1 MIIFPAIDL
10 REGRCVRLLQGR
22 KEDETVYSD
31 NPAEMAKRWQDEGAE
46 YLHVVDLDGAFVGRP
61 QNQKVIS
68 EIVNSVSIPV
78 QVGGGIRT
86 PEAVE
91 ELLELGVDRV
101 ILGTIAI
108 NKPQL
113 VGELVAKYGADR
125 IVLGLDSK
133 DGKVAVEGWEMTV
146 EKDVIDLALE
156 MKEIGITRI
165 IFTDTRRDG
174 MLMGPNFDATA
185 ELASK
190 TGLKVIASGG
200 VSSIEDMENLKKME
214 HLGIEGVI
222 MGKALYTGAVNLKE
236 ALEVSGGVNNAC

>member
-61 QNQKVIS
+61 QNQAVIS
-68 EIVNSVSIPV
+68 EIVNNVTIPV

-86 PEAVE
+86 QRAVE
-91 ELLELGVDRV
+91 ELLDLGVARV

-113 VGELVAKYGADR
+113 VAEMVAKFGSER

-146 EKDVIDLALE
+146 EKNVIDLAQD
-156 MKEIGITRI
+156 MKSIGISRI

-174 MLMGPNFDATA
+174 MLIGPNFDATA
-185 ELASK
+185 DLAAK

-200 VSSIEDMENLKKME
+200 VACLDDITTLKRMEEM
-214 HLGIEGVI
+214 GVEGVI
-222 MGKALYTGAVNLKE
+222 MGKALYTGAINLKE
-236 ALEVSGGVNNAC
+236 ALALAGGVNNAC